1 MSLSELLR
9 SPLVWML
16 ATGAGGIWLMLPG
29 SNIRSRGIGYAL
41 GAAALG
47 LLLLLLAPLFDP
59 ADIAGVGMT
68 RMKHFEALAFWAA
81 AAGSFAAAAGY
92 MVSRNKAAAGI
103 WMVLSVGAC
112 AALIFHYKQ
121 PAPPVIAA
129 QAFAAACVLLLWPQR
144 TGTHMITGAS
154 LGIVS
159 LLLLALAVLPP
170 AGDVAQRVFFW
181 ALASVGL
188 ISAVATI
195 SLRSPVYCALWFAL
209 TLLSTA
215 GLLLLQGAQ
224 FLGIATVVVYAG
236 AILVTFLF
244 VLMLA
249 QPEGHSYY
257 DRVSW
262 GWAPTVCAVVVA
274 ALTTGGLTHGYLQL
288 DPTEK
293 PATVAAADAPP
304 EPAGGVEDERTDEER
319 FAGSVRA
326 PAHMATLG
334 GYLFSRHMLAV
345 EVAGT
350 LLMVALVGAIA
361 IIIQGRDE
369 AAIAPGSAG
378 PPSSDATRQQDAA
391 EGETADV

>member
-1 MSLSELLR
+1 MSWSELLH

-16 ATGAGGIWLMLPG
+16 AIGAAGIWLTLPG
-29 SNIRSRGIGYAL
+29 SGVRSRGIGYAL
-41 GAAALG
+41 GGLA
-47 LLLLLLAPLFDP
+47 LLLQLILLAPMFDP
-59 ADIAGVGMT
+59 ADIAGVAMRAG
-68 RMKHFEALAFWAA
+68 KHAEALLFWGA
-81 AAGSFAAAAGY
+81 AAGCYAAAGGY

-103 WMVLSVGAC
+103 WMVLSVGVC
-112 AALIFHYKQ
+112 AALIFHYKL
-121 PAPPVIAA
+121 PPPPVIAV

-144 TGTHMITGAS
+144 TGTHMPTGAS

-159 LLLLALAVLPP
+159 LLLLALAVLPS
-170 AGDVAQRVFFW
+170 AGDTAQRVFFW
-181 ALASVGL
+181 SLAGMSL

-195 SLRSPVYCALWFAL
+195 SMRSPVYSALWFGM

-262 GWAPTVCAVVVA
+262 GWLPTVCAVLVA
-274 ALTTGGLTHGYLQL
+274 ALTTGGLTHGYLRL
-288 DPTEK
+288 DPSPSTE
-293 PATVAAADAPP
+293 AAVAADAPP
-304 EPAGGVEDERTDEER
+304 EPAGGVEDERTAADR
-319 FAGSVRA
+319 NRGTVRA
-326 PAHMATLG
+326 EQHMATLG

-361 IIIQGRDE
+361 IVIQGRDE
-369 AAIAPGSAG
+369 ASIAPGSAG
-378 PPSSDATRQQDAA
+378 PPSSDANQNEDAS
-391 EGETADV
+391 GDTADA